1 MTAVGVAHAAHACR
15 AGSRLALP
23 VAVERQQEEKKTER
37 DIAIE
42 KANEIMERVVLE
54 GGGECD
60 WAGCREALGAVYEE
74 GGLGFFAKVVRG

>member
-1 MTAVGVAHAAHACR
+1 LSLRRYDNVKATESAQSEAA
-15 AGSRLALP
+15 
-23 VAVERQQEEKKTER
+23 ERQQEEKKTER